1 MTPTHKEQLLAD
13 ILAALLRIEAKL
25 DTAKVADSEVDYWV
39 RELSQPKRHGQP
51 VRPGVVTARPEPQPT
66 IPIVPTCWPVRDPG
80 MPDPPIAPVRPQTV
94 WKAPDPTD
102 PTLPP
107 YTITYGSA
115 QTTGGA
121 SAEFRLYNGKVAS
134 PTTCADK
141 ATAPSLN
148 QGRYMHGGW
157 IHADG
162 FSMVGP

>member
-80 MPDPPIAPVRPQTV
+80 MPDPP
-94 WKAPDPTD
+94 
-102 PTLPP
+102 LPKV
-107 YTITYGSA
+107 
-115 QTTGGA
+115 QTTTWSIRNTCRGNYP
-121 SAEFRLYNGKVAS
+121 EFPDSS